1 MRREWGL
8 EGKFVVGY
16 SGNLGRAHD
25 IATLLDA
32 IERLEKR
39 LEAAT
44 VEIVWLFVG
53 GGVNRRRLRQEVDRR
68 QLRSVILRDYQPR
81 ERLAESL
88 SAVDVHLVSLRPS
101 LEGLIQPSKIY
112 GIMASGRPAIFIGEA
127 EGETARLLAR
137 HDCGATVAEGDGE
150 QLAATV
156 VRLALDAPER
166 ARLGNNARLAFEA
179 NYEKGIAVVRWIKML
194 DRLAAK

>member
-1 MRREWGL
+1 
-8 EGKFVVGY
+8 
-16 SGNLGRAHD
+16 
-25 IATLLDA
+25 
-32 IERLEKR
+32 
-39 LEAAT
+39 
-44 VEIVWLFVG
+44 
-53 GGVNRRRLRQEVDRR
+53 
-68 QLRSVILRDYQPR
+68 
-81 ERLAESL
+81 
-88 SAVDVHLVSLRPS
+88 VSLRPS

-150 QLAATV
+150 QLAATI